1 MYKTNRE
8 LLTFLHDNIE
18 ARNDYKKGWI
28 TFVTKDIENPFEK
41 SVLEKYLPILMPES
55 TYRREVA
62 MIQNTLWI
70 CEPSDEVIEKRQRHR
85 RKMQKWYSPIT
96 RIFKIN

>member
-8 LLTFLHDNIE
+8 LLTFLQENIE

-41 SVLEKYLPILMPES
+41 AVLEKYLPILMPES

-62 MIQNTLWI
+62 LIQNTLWI

-85 RKMQKWYSPIT
+85 RKKQNFFW
-96 RIFKIN
+96 RFKELFI